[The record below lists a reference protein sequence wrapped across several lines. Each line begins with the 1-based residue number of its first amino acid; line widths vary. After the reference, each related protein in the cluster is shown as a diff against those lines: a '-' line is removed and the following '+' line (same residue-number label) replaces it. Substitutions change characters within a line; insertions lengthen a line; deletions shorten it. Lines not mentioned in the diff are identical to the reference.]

1 MVASSNPEKKTATIQ
16 QTTEE
21 GKGAGPR
28 VCKVEGVGRNG
39 KVWWSGG
46 SNEKATKTAIIQPL
60 TRLLFCPG
68 MVSKH
73 SKWKKSVPCAR
84 VKDKEV
90 KGPKKMEGF
99 YGSIHKDGVNAG
111 NQTDSINVCAKST
124 MEGDGVD

>member
-16 QTTEE
+16 QITEE

-28 VCKVEGVGRNG
+28 VGRNG

-46 SNEKATKTAIIQPL
+46 ANEKSTKTAIIWLL

-73 SKWKKSVPCAR
+73 SKWKKSVPCPR
-84 VKDKEV
+84 VKDKQA

-99 YGSIHKDGVNAG
+99 YGSIHKDEINTG
-111 NQTDSINVCAKST
+111 NQTGSINVWAKST
-124 MEGDGVD
+124 MEDGVD